1 MLKLD
6 NIHTSVLTDEAKL
19 LFKTLSSS
27 SELEGL
33 TLIGG
38 TALALQ
44 IKHRISLDFDFAT
57 FEKEIPIYKIDSFI
71 SRLKTKG
78 WSINEIVDTNKTS
91 QFKINTGLNLRN
103 FVRDYVV
110 NGIKLTFFAH
120 WKNDKQ
126 RQFYSQ
132 SNKIKSDKI
141 SFSIMGIDGLK
152 TSKVLVLADRV
163 TSRDLYDLMI
173 LIKDYSF
180 TIDQAFN
187 LVRQIGHLD
196 DVEHYRAVMT
206 GIIPLDKSDSGL
218 LAVDIGVTLLEI
230 YEYFENIFENYDIEQ
245 ARIMYSKD

>member
-1 MLKLD
+1 MD

-57 FEKEIPIYKIDSFI
+57 FEKEIPIYKIDTFI
-71 SRLKTKG
+71 SRLKTEG
-78 WSINEIVDTNKTS
+78 WSINEIVDTSKTS

-103 FVRDYVV
+103 FARDYVV

-120 WKNDKQ
+120 GKNDKQ
-126 RQFYSQ
+126 REYYSQ
-132 SNKIKSDKI
+132 SNKTQSEKMN
-141 SFSIMGIDGLK
+141 FSIIGIDGLK
-152 TSKVLVLADRV
+152 ASKILVLADRV
-163 TSRDLYDLMI
+163 TSRDLYDLMF
-173 LIKDYSF
+173 LIKNYSF
-180 TIDQAFN
+180 TIGEAFN
-187 LVRQIGHLD
+187 LVKQIGHLD

-206 GIIPLDKSDSGL
+206 GIIPLDKSDPGL
-218 LAVDIGVTLLEI
+218 LAVNVGVTISEI
-230 YEYFENIFENYDIEQ
+230 YEYFENLFESYDIEQ

>member
-1 MLKLD
+1 MD

-57 FEKEIPIYKIDSFI
+57 FEKEIPIYKIDTFI
-71 SRLKTKG
+71 SRLKTEG
-78 WSINEIVDTNKTS
+78 WSINEIVDASKTS

-120 WKNDKQ
+120 GKNDKQ
-126 RQFYSQ
+126 REYYSQ
-132 SNKIKSDKI
+132 SNKTKNEKI
-141 SFSIMGIDGLK
+141 SFSLLGIEGLK

-173 LIKDYSF
+173 LMKDYSF
-180 TIDQAFN
+180 TIGEAFS
-187 LVRQIGHLD
+187 LVRKIGHLD

-206 GIIPLDKSDSGL
+206 GIIPLDKSDPGL
-218 LAVDIGVTLLEI
+218 LTVNTGVTISEI
-230 YEYFENIFENYDIEQ
+230 YEYFENLFESYDIEQ
-245 ARIMYSKD
+245 TRIMYSKD

>member
-1 MLKLD
+1 LD
-6 NIHTSVLTDEAKL
+6 NIHTSVLTDEAKR

-57 FEKEIPIYKIDSFI
+57 FEKEIPFYKIDLFI
-71 SRLKTKG
+71 SRLKIEG
-78 WSINEIVDTNKTS
+78 WSINEIIDTNKTS

-120 WKNDKQ
+120 GKNDKQ
-126 RQFYSQ
+126 RQYYSQ
-132 SNKIKSDKI
+132 TYKIISENM

-180 TIDQAFN
+180 TIDKAFN
-187 LVRQIGHLD
+187 LVRKIGHLD

-218 LAVDIGVTLLEI
+218 LAVDVEVTILEI
-230 YEYFENIFENYDIEQ
+230 YEYFENIFESYDIEQ
-245 ARIMYSKD
+245 ARILYSKD